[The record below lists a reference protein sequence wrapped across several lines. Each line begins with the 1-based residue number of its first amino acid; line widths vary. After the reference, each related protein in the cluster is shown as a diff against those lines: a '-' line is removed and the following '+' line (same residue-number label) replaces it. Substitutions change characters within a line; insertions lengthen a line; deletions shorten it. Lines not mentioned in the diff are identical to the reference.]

1 MGFTL
6 LPTKSK
12 NINSI
17 ARPDTSGIKQIKDM
31 NNDLLIKLG
40 DYNDLTV
47 TRMATRE
54 DSHAFNG
61 KETFG
66 VFLDGGRE
74 GEILMPAKY
83 VPEGTKTGDTI
94 RCLVY
99 LDQEERLV
107 ATTEQ
112 ALAVVGQFAWLQC
125 TWVNKYGAFLNWGVM
140 KDVFCPFSEQKRKM
154 EIDHYYLV
162 FLYIDPETYR
172 ITASAKVDKFL
183 SDKRPTYQPGEEVDL
198 IVWQKSPLGFKVII
212 DNLFQGL
219 IYDSQIFR
227 PVHSGDR
234 MKGYI
239 KQVRPDGKI
248 DLTLQPTGRR
258 GTDDFAETLLHWLE
272 SHGGYCALGDK
283 SEPED
288 IKRAFQVSKKV
299 YKRAVGELYKQRLIT
314 ISDNGIRLTDTE

>member
-83 VPEGTKTGDTI
+83 VPEGTK
-94 RCLVY
+94 R
-99 LDQEERLV
+99 
-107 ATTEQ
+107 ATPS
-112 ALAVVGQFAWLQC
+112 AVSSISTRRNVSWPPPNRHSL
-125 TWVNKYGAFLNWGVM
+125 
-140 KDVFCPFSEQKRKM
+140 
-154 EIDHYYLV
+154 
-162 FLYIDPETYR
+162 
-172 ITASAKVDKFL
+172 L
-183 SDKRPTYQPGEEVDL
+183 SDSLPGC
-198 IVWQKSPLGFKVII
+198 
-212 DNLFQGL
+212 N
-219 IYDSQIFR
+219 
-227 PVHSGDR
+227 
-234 MKGYI
+234 
-239 KQVRPDGKI
+239 
-248 DLTLQPTGRR
+248 
-258 GTDDFAETLLHWLE
+258 A
-272 SHGGYCALGDK
+272 HG
-283 SEPED
+283 
-288 IKRAFQVSKKV
+288 
-299 YKRAVGELYKQRLIT
+299 
-314 ISDNGIRLTDTE
+314 